1 MQVDQSEGTKEIP
14 RIVEVLARSTT
25 SNKTGHQTHQWNL
38 IFHQSKGQ
46 KAMIRQKVRERLTVW
61 ETSRNG
67 NRMSSKARLSQ
78 LQWKKQTCFAM
89 ELETSWWWGFSSL
102 ALQKR
107 SDWSPKEYS
116 TWTCSQTI
124 ICSKVMYWWKETVR
138 NGATWSLQ
146 FCHRNTCRIT
156 ALPWFKA
163 FGWTSEHL
171 LLAWPLFSDLV

>member
-14 RIVEVLARSTT
+14 RNVEVLARSTT

-89 ELETSWWWGFSSL
+89 ELATSWWWGSAHWLSRRGQTGLQKSIPLGL
-102 ALQKR
+102 ALRQSSVVKSCIGEKKR
-107 SDWSPKEYS
+107 LEMELLGAYS
-116 TWTCSQTI
+116 SVTGI
-124 ICSKVMYWWKETVR
+124 PA
-138 NGATWSLQ
+138 G
-146 FCHRNTCRIT
+146 
-156 ALPWFKA
+156 
-163 FGWTSEHL
+163 
-171 LLAWPLFSDLV
+171 